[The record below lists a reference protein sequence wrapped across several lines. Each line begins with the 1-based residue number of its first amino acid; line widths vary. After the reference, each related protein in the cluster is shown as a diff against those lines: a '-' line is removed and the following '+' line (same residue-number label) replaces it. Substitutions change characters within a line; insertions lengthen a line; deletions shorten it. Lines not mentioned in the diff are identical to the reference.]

1 VSTLGAI
8 AYSFSAALFIQE
20 QSDAPHIEY
29 LANAFAHRRTY
40 LDKDSPNAEENDWTY
55 YQGRWMVSFPPTP
68 TLLMMPFVA
77 IAGTDFNDTVFT
89 LLFGAKNVVL
99 IYEKLPLVG
108 QPLKN
113 SFEIT
118 LSARIAL
125 TMVFGFGTVH
135 WWLTS
140 FGQV

>member
-1 VSTLGAI
+1 
-8 AYSFSAALFIQE
+8 
-20 QSDAPHIEY
+20 
-29 LANAFAHRRTY
+29 
-40 LDKDSPNAEENDWTY
+40 
-55 YQGRWMVSFPPTP
+55 MVSFPPTP